1 MKKIIFPLTFVGI
14 LLAVSCSDEDE
25 LPTQSYIGCQ
35 TCEVAGTAPNY
46 TAEDYEACVGIVSS
60 KVDSLTEAG
69 TIVQV
74 TVLDTFLFVNGAN
87 TGLKPDYYFSL
98 YCDNAYDPDAISS
111 GGSNGGTNG
120 AENCVTCASYPLNG
134 QTIPEM
140 EICQGENGNAY
151 VGGQDTGII
160 FNTYV
165 ATMQQATT
173 CQ

>member
-46 TAEDYEACVGIVSS
+46 VPEDYEACVGIVSER
-60 KVDSLTEAG
+60 VQAIDTAG
-69 TIVQV
+69 NVVST

-87 TGLKPDYYFSL
+87 TGLKPAEYFSL
-98 YCDNAYDPDAISS
+98 YCDNAYDPALNT
-111 GGSNGGTNG
+111 GGGNGGTNG
-120 AENCVTCASYPLNG
+120 NENCVTCASYPLNG
-134 QTIPEM
+134 QTIPAM

-160 FNTYV
+160 YNTYV
-165 ATMQQATT
+165 AGMQAVTT
-173 CQ
+173 CE